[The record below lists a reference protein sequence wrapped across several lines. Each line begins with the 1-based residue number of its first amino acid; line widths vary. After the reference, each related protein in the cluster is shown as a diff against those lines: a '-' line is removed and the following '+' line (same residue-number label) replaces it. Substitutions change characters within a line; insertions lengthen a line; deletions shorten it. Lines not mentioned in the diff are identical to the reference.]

1 MMRDRIRRRSDSEP
15 VGSLCMCG
23 MGCVSTV
30 APSLGLP
37 PRQPIDYRESE
48 RAVTRVPTGCQ
59 SMPRNALFLRKQF
72 PDRGFG
78 VRSVRQLGVKSLFS
92 QLRTVTLTL
101 TVLTLLCGCGDS
113 WDRASAKVD
122 AQSACETAVLSRLKH
137 PDVAEFD
144 HRTYRPAEGGRAAEV
159 RGQVRTVNGFNAPVR
174 VTYGCHI
181 TSGRAIV
188 SEIWGP

>member
-30 APSLGLP
+30 APSLVLP

-48 RAVTRVPTGCQ
+48 RAVTRVPTSCQ

-72 PDRGFG
+72 PAHGFG

-92 QLRTVTLTL
+92 
-101 TVLTLLCGCGDS
+101 
-113 WDRASAKVD
+113 RAGAVPIFTAPAKVD

-144 HRTYRPAEGGRAAEV
+144 HRTYRPAAGGQPAEV
-159 RGQVRTVNGFNAPVR
+159 RGQVRTVNGFNAPIR

-181 TSGRAIV
+181 SNGRAIV